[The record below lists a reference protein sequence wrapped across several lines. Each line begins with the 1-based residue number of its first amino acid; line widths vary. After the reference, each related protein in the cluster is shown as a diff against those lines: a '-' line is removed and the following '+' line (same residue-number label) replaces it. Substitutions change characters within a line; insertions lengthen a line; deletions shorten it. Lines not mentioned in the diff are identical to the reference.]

1 MLERSS
7 AAKFAIS
14 IFYENFNDFD
24 VYIEDTAPGY
34 AKIFSSILSRAM
46 DGGVALEK
54 VFPLGDRNVV
64 ISTARKRLQS
74 QSNRRAVFIVDGDL
88 YLLAGEREE
97 LPENLV
103 VLPRYC
109 IENFL
114 FDEDVLVSIMDEEHC
129 SLTAEVLARQLDY
142 SGWLSRSREALTLI
156 FRSFAVA
163 HKLHAE
169 IPTVSRGYK
178 SICLNGS
185 GELSLDKALAV
196 EKEIIDALI
205 SDKGLPAV
213 NEAISFVD
221 SKINRD
227 ECFVTTYVS
236 AKDFVLPLM
245 LVRMRALLDSNSKNV
260 SLKIRMSNKCSTG
273 PFDGV
278 VQSMKKIL
286 TAQKPQVAN
295 LNV

>member
-7 AAKFAIS
+7 AAKFAVS
-14 IFYENFNDFD
+14 IFYESFNDFD

-64 ISTARKRLQS
+64 IAAARKRLQN
-74 QSNRRAVFIVDGDL
+74 QNNRCAVFIVDGDL

-114 FDEDVLVSIMDEEHC
+114 FDEEVLVSIMDEEHC

-142 SGWLSRSREALTLI
+142 SGWLNRSREALTLI
-156 FRSFAVA
+156 FRAFAIA

-178 SICLNGS
+178 SVCMNGS
-185 GELSLDKALAV
+185 GELSLEKARAI
-196 EKEIIDALI
+196 EKEIIDALVA
-205 SDKGLPAV
+205 DKGLPAV
-213 NEAISFVD
+213 EEAISFVE
-221 SKINRD
+221 SKINHD

-245 LVRMRALLDSNSKNV
+245 LVRMRALLDSNAKNV

-273 PFDGV
+273 PFNGV
-278 VQSMKKIL
+278 VRSIRNIL
-286 TAQKPQVAN
+286 TSQKTACG
-295 LNV
+295 